1 MNKLKESSSVP
12 TVVKYITALEVYN
25 YLSDDYTGSLEKL
38 IIIEELTKLHKK
50 RLSLKAEEMLDVR
63 VRRIQEIRDKKSKL
77 LSWKII
83 SITSDFYLSCPPR
96 FFGAFL
102 FLKKFSKFSWQNFS
116 FA

>member
-25 YLSDDYTGSLEKL
+25 YLSDDYTGSLEKS

-77 LSWKII
+77 LS
-83 SITSDFYLSCPPR
+83 
-96 FFGAFL
+96 
-102 FLKKFSKFSWQNFS
+102 
-116 FA
+116 

>member
-25 YLSDDYTGSLEKL
+25 YLSDDYTGSLEKS

-63 VRRIQEIRDKKSKL
+63 VRRTQEIPDKKSKL
-77 LSWKII
+77 LS
-83 SITSDFYLSCPPR
+83 
-96 FFGAFL
+96 
-102 FLKKFSKFSWQNFS
+102 
-116 FA
+116 